1 MDAAQADR
9 IPRVLVIGVGNAAR
23 GDDAVGCQVIQ
34 RLQGSVGEEV
44 EMQEQSGEGTA
55 LMEAWQE
62 ADAVILVDAVQ
73 SGGAPGTIFRF
84 DAHEEALPAKF
95 FRYSTH
101 AFSVAEAVELA
112 RVLHRLPPR
121 LVVYGIEGQTFAAGV
136 GLSPAVA
143 AAVAQ
148 VVTQVRREIA
158 NQQWLAGEEDA
169 RTVSHR

>member
-1 MDAAQADR
+1 MGADAAQADR
-9 IPRVLVIGVGNAAR
+9 KPRVLVIGVGNAAR
-23 GDDAVGCQVIQ
+23 GDDAVGRWVIQ
-34 RLQGSVGEEV
+34 RLQGEVGEGV
-44 EMQEQSGEGTA
+44 HIQEQSGEGTG
-55 LMEAWQE
+55 LMEAWKD

-84 DAHEEALPAKF
+84 DVQEQALPAKF

-143 AAVAQ
+143 EAVAR

-158 NQQWLAGEEDA
+158 RQQGTAGA
-169 RTVSHR
+169 S

>member
-1 MDAAQADR
+1 MSADTAQADR
-9 IPRVLVIGVGNAAR
+9 TPRVLVIGVGNAAR
-23 GDDAVGCQVIQ
+23 GDDAVGRRVIQ
-34 RLQGSVGEEV
+34 RLQGEVGEGV
-44 EMQEQSGEGTA
+44 RMQEQSGEGTA
-55 LMEAWQE
+55 LMEAWQD

-73 SGGAPGTIFRF
+73 SGGAPGTISRF
-84 DAHEEALPAKF
+84 DVHEQALPAKF

-121 LVVYGIEGQTFAAGV
+121 LIVYGIEGQTFAAGV

-143 AAVAQ
+143 EAVAQ

-158 NQQWLAGEEDA
+158 RQQGTAGA
-169 RTVSHR
+169 